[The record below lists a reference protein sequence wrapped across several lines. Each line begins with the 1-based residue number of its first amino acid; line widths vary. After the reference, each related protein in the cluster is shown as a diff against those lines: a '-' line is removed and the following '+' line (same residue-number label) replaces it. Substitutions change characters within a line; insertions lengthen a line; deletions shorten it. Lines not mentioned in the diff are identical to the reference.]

1 MNIDTTIRQ
10 RLGVIALHIVVITGA
25 LVMVL
30 PLLWMIYSSFK
41 TTSEIFRF
49 PPWLPPET
57 WSFRNYVSLIEGW
70 AFPIWYRNS
79 LLYAGIQTALTLFFC
94 SLAGYAFA
102 KYRFR
107 GKNLLFFILISSTLI
122 PFQLIVIPLFI
133 QISRIGWVNSPQ
145 AMIIPWVAP
154 AFGIFLMRQFALYVP
169 SELMEAAR
177 MDGASEFRIY
187 WQIVLPLLQSGL
199 IALGIFTF
207 LSAWN
212 SYLWPLMV
220 LRGDETMVLTVGV
233 ASMQAQAAGS
243 ATPFGEIMAAST
255 LMSIPIIAVFT
266 ALQPHFV
273 AGLTAGAIKS

>member
-1 MNIDTTIRQ
+1 MNLNPFSNR
-10 RLGVIALHIVVITGA
+10 RLGNVLLHVVVITGA
-25 LVMVL
+25 LIMVL
-30 PLLWMIYSSFK
+30 PLAWMVYSSFK

-57 WSFRNYVSLIEGW
+57 WSFANYESLFEGW
-70 AFPIWYRNS
+70 AFGTWYTNS
-79 LLYAGIQTALTLFFC
+79 VTYAIIQTLLTLFFC
-94 SLAGYAFA
+94 SLAGFAFA
-102 KYRFR
+102 KYLFR
-107 GKNLLFFILISSTLI
+107 GKNVLFTILVSSTLI
-122 PFQLIVIPLFI
+122 PFQLILIPLFI
-133 QISRIGWVNSPQ
+133 QISRIGWTNSAN

-177 MDGASEFRIY
+177 MDGASEFQIYRRI
-187 WQIVLPLLQSGL
+187 IVPLLQPGL

-207 LSAWN
+207 LSSWN

-243 ATPFGEIMAAST
+243 ATPYGEIMAASS
-255 LMSIPIIAVFT
+255 LMSIPIIIVFT
-266 ALQPHFV
+266 FLQRYFIE
-273 AGLTAGAIKS
+273 GLTAGAVKS